1 MHPFLFPTDL
11 HTLLYSSPLTVW
23 TVLLRLILVTLCSG
37 TIGFERGYRGR
48 AAGLR
53 THILVGMGA
62 AATVLTGVYAVDNL
76 GYTEADPLRIAAQV
90 VSGIG
95 FLGAGTILVRGKT
108 TVTGLTTAAGLW
120 MTAAIGIAIG
130 IGFYS
135 VGLVCTPIAM
145 IAFGLLTKF
154 ERSGKYARSS
164 MKIYVESTDVYR
176 INSLIE
182 TLTDDEH
189 GLREIEIT
197 PARSGLT
204 NHIGIEATVLLK
216 KKADKKEK
224 LRKIAEVDTVLCA
237 IESV

>member
-1 MHPFLFPTDL
+1 M
-11 HTLLYSSPLTVW
+11 LLYSSPLTVW
-23 TVLLRLILVTLCSG
+23 TVFLRLVLVTLCSG
-37 TIGFERGYRGR
+37 AIGFERGYRGR

-53 THILVGMGA
+53 THILVGLGA

-76 GYTEADPLRIAAQV
+76 NYDADPLRVAAQV
-90 VSGIG
+90 ISGIG

-135 VGLVCTPIAM
+135 VGLICTPIAM

-164 MKIYVESTDVYR
+164 MKVYVESTDVYR

-182 TLTDDEH
+182 ILTDEEH

-197 PARSGLT
+197 PSRSGLQ

>member
-1 MHPFLFPTDL
+1 MRPFDL
-11 HTLLYSSPLTVW
+11 HTLLYSSPLSAW

-37 TIGFERGYRGR
+37 AIGFERGYRGR

-76 GYTEADPLRIAAQV
+76 NYDADPLRVAAQV
-90 VSGIG
+90 ISGIG

-135 VGLVCTPIAM
+135 VGLICTPIAM

-164 MKIYVESTDVYR
+164 MKVYVESTDVYR

-182 TLTDDEH
+182 ILTDEEH

-197 PARSGLT
+197 PARSGLQ